1 MKLVSMSSN
10 KNEEKAE
17 VNRQNASHSTGPRTF
32 EGKMRSRMNALKHGM
47 CAKVIPLPNED
58 PAEVAAREQAFID
71 QYQPKTPRDAF
82 LVHVAALA
90 TLQFDRCHRFETAEL
105 GHQVR
110 AAFMTRET
118 ARDEHV
124 ERCRMTLKTEGEIAI
139 HGLRRSAQGCFYLI
153 YQWAGLRDAL
163 KTRGF
168 WSRAQWEKAH
178 RLDDEF
184 PSDARLLIGAQ
195 DPSDHAQERA
205 FVIAWIEAM
214 LAELCE
220 REENWRAIEDADR
233 AALSERAL
241 MIADAGLAARVLRYR
256 NASLSAFFRSTNELE
271 KGAKERLGGDS
282 RNEATPAE
290 DAPQSPELETS
301 CDDPPASDPPP
312 AASAPVAD
320 SRTLDEKLAAVRKEY
335 NCSSNVAT
343 RSYTQTPQFNAL
355 PIRNL

>member
-1 MKLVSMSSN
+1 MAN
-10 KNEEKAE
+10 NEPDRAQI
-17 VNRQNASHSTGPRTF
+17 NRANAKHSTGPRTP
-32 EGKMRSRMNALKHGM
+32 EGKNRSRMNALKHGM
-47 CAKVIPLPNED
+47 CAKVIPLPNEN

-124 ERCRMTLKTEGEIAI
+124 ERCRMTLKTEGEFAI

-184 PSDARLLIGAQ
+184 PSDARVLIGAQ
-195 DPSDHAQERA
+195 DPSDHAPERQ
-205 FVIAWIEAM
+205 FIIAWIEAM

-271 KGAKERLGGDS
+271 KTAKERLGGELP
-282 RNEATPAE
+282 NEATEAE
-290 DAPQSPELETS
+290 ESPQHPDIEES
-301 CDDPPASDPPP
+301 CGDPPVSDPPP
-312 AASAPVAD
+312 AAVAEVAD
-320 SRTLDEKLAAVRKEY
+320 TRTLDEKLAAVRTEY
-335 NCSSNVAT
+335 NCNSNIAT

-355 PIRNL
+355 PIRNP